1 MLKRILTL
9 SFLPASMDGGLLA
22 LRLCVFLSMFIK
34 HGYEKISTFSQM
46 VPGFPDPLHM
56 GSAGSLFFAMVADSI
71 CSLLIVIGLA
81 TRLAALYS
89 FVILFVAWALVH
101 HFIFLG
107 PREDH
112 GQVIWLYLSGLIAVF
127 VAGPGRYSVDY
138 LLQKNTLDAND
149 AFTAHTS
156 NRKPASFV

>member
-9 SFLPASMDGGLLA
+9 DFVPSSVDAGLLA

-34 HGYEKISTFSQM
+34 HGYEKVATFSQM
-46 VPGFPDPLHM
+46 VPNFPDPLHI
-56 GSAGSLFFAMVADSI
+56 GSGASLFCAMIADSI

-112 GQVIWLYLSGLIAVF
+112 GQVIWLYLSGLIAIF
-127 VAGPGRYSVDY
+127 ITGPGRYSVDY
-138 LLQKNTLDAND
+138 LLQKKTPQIESSAVR
-149 AFTAHTS
+149 S
-156 NRKPASFV
+156 